1 VSTSNAPRRHQPSL
15 LSRPPSGIGDRD
27 LYSGRPLVDPV
38 AQLSEL
44 ADLLRRGLLSIEE
57 FQVIKARVVGLDSA

>member
-1 VSTSNAPRRHQPSL
+1 MNTRNVSRRHQPSL
-15 LSRPPSGIGDRD
+15 LSRPPSGIGDCD
-27 LYSGRPLVDPV
+27 LYSGRLLVDPV